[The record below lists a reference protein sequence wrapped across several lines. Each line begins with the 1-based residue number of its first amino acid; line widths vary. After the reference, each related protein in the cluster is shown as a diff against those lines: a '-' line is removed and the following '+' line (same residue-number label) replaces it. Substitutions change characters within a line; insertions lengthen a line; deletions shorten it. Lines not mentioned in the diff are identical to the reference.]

1 MYNDTELMHLE
12 NDIQKI
18 QVKTNMYINEYGEQG
33 AFHLARE
40 IIQNN
45 FDECIDPESPG
56 NKIDI
61 SYDMDT
67 DILKVSDNGR
77 SFNESKYSMRVF
89 MTTLQSGSKF
99 NRSAGV
105 DSSGEFGVG
114 MTVVNALSDYFK
126 VIAYRDK
133 EETIHTVEFK
143 EGVLVT
149 DKIEK
154 NKKGLR
160 GTTVEFRVSKK
171 YMGNDAK
178 LPIED
183 VMNWLDSLFYLNSN
197 NLKKNNIKATLTVY
211 EGTEV
216 VNSIKYKPKDF
227 SDLIT
232 KIIPSSLKKK
242 DLSDVCYINGDT
254 KLVEPTKVLV
264 ETKDGTTEVAMQDIE
279 KNIHMDI
286 AFLYCINESYNDPA
300 LYDTYCNYTNTTD
313 NGTHLDA
320 FDEAYCRWLQNKVNE
335 SMSEAQRNKLK
346 VTWEDCRTNL
356 YCVLSL
362 STNAQVGFVGNAKQ
376 KIQCPNLV
384 PYMKEL
390 INNALDEYFS
400 TNSGLLNDI
409 IKIVKVNTKAR
420 QDMIKAKSAT
430 SIEKLNTFKEHE
442 MTNYIRPNN
451 TGKKFKELYL
461 VEGNSA
467 SGSARNG
474 SDPDT
479 QGFFLFRGVTLNPV
493 KSSLTEVMANKEW
506 RDLVTVLKC
515 GIGPKFD
522 LSKLYFDR
530 INIFT
535 DSDIDGYNIS
545 AGMLAFFYIFMRP
558 IIEAGKLYKVYAPLY
573 SLHDKEHPFVITK
586 SELSELYHKKIVK
599 QYKIKLMGS
608 DSYMDKDE
616 IFDFLSDTFD
626 YMENLT
632 RAAKES
638 GNINKFL
645 IDEIISS
652 LVEFGVVRN
661 ENDFDDI
668 DKTFSNQKFVTKF
681 MSRIQ
686 KKYKEII
693 LEDGARITGVIDSKY
708 VLIKISKRFF
718 MKTSYIIPIIQKYGQ
733 VIEVREKDKDSVKMT
748 IAEFLESCTK
758 LLPKIKTRFK
768 GLGEL
773 DGKELFKSTLDI
785 NNRVSVQYTV
795 DDVEKELGIFNITH
809 GGSKVDAEKR
819 KEMMKA
825 YKIKREDLDN

>member
-61 SYDMDT
+61 SYDIDT

-133 EETIHTVEFK
+133 ESTIHTLEFN
-143 EGVLVT
+143 EGVVVE

-171 YMGNDAK
+171 YMGSDAK

-264 ETKDGTTEVAMQDIE
+264 ENKNGTTEVAMQDIE

-390 INNALDEYFS
+390 INNALDEYFN

-442 MTNYIRPNN
+442 MSNYIRPNN
-451 TGKKFKELYL
+451 TGKKWKEL
-461 VEGNSA
+461 
-467 SGSARNG
+467 
-474 SDPDT
+474 D
-479 QGFFLFRGVTLNPV
+479 
-493 KSSLTEVMANKEW
+493 
-506 RDLVTVLKC
+506 
-515 GIGPKFD
+515 
-522 LSKLYFDR
+522 
-530 INIFT
+530 
-535 DSDIDGYNIS
+535 
-545 AGMLAFFYIFMRP
+545 
-558 IIEAGKLYKVYAPLY
+558 
-573 SLHDKEHPFVITK
+573 
-586 SELSELYHKKIVK
+586 
-599 QYKIKLMGS
+599 
-608 DSYMDKDE
+608 
-616 IFDFLSDTFD
+616 
-626 YMENLT
+626 
-632 RAAKES
+632 
-638 GNINKFL
+638 
-645 IDEIISS
+645 
-652 LVEFGVVRN
+652 
-661 ENDFDDI
+661 
-668 DKTFSNQKFVTKF
+668 
-681 MSRIQ
+681 
-686 KKYKEII
+686 
-693 LEDGARITGVIDSKY
+693 
-708 VLIKISKRFF
+708 
-718 MKTSYIIPIIQKYGQ
+718 
-733 VIEVREKDKDSVKMT
+733 
-748 IAEFLESCTK
+748 
-758 LLPKIKTRFK
+758 
-768 GLGEL
+768 
-773 DGKELFKSTLDI
+773 
-785 NNRVSVQYTV
+785 
-795 DDVEKELGIFNITH
+795 
-809 GGSKVDAEKR
+809 
-819 KEMMKA
+819 
-825 YKIKREDLDN
+825 

>member
-56 NKIDI
+56 NTIDI
-61 SYDMDT
+61 SYDMST

-143 EGVLVT
+143 EGIIVE
-149 DKIEK
+149 DKVEK
-154 NKKGLR
+154 NKKKLR

-178 LPIED
+178 LPIDE
-183 VMNWLDSLFYLNSN
+183 VINWLDSLFYLNSN
-197 NLKKNNIKATLTVY
+197 NLKKNNIKASVTVY
-211 EGTEV
+211 DGLEV
-216 VNSIKYKPKDF
+216 VNSIKFKPKSF
-227 SDLIT
+227 SDLIG
-232 KIIPSSLKKK
+232 KIIPSTLKKK
-242 DLSDVCYINGDT
+242 DLSNVCYINGDT

-264 ETKDGTTEVAMQDIE
+264 DNGGGNTEVAMQDIE

-286 AFLYCINESYNDPA
+286 AFLYCINEAYNEPA

-313 NGTHLDA
+313 NGSHLDA
-320 FDEAYCRWLQNKVNE
+320 FDEAYCRWLQSKVNE
-335 SMSEAQRNKLK
+335 SMSETQKNKLK
-346 VTWEDCRTNL
+346 VTWDDCRTNL

-390 INNALDEYFS
+390 INNALDEYFN

-573 SLHDKEHPFVITK
+573 SLYDKEHPFVITK

-599 QYKIKLMGS
+599 QYKIKLMDS
-608 DSYMDKDE
+608 DDYMSKDE
-616 IFDFLSDTFD
+616 VLDFLSDTFD
-626 YMENLT
+626 YMDNLT

-652 LVEFGVVRN
+652 LIELGVVRN

-668 DKTFSNQKFVTKF
+668 DKTFSNQKFITKF

-686 KKYKEII
+686 KKYKEIV
-693 LEDGARITGVIDSKY
+693 LEDGARITGVIDGKY

-733 VIEVREKDKDSVKMT
+733 VIEVKEKDKGPVKMT

-809 GGSKVDAEKR
+809 GGSKTDAEKR

>member
-56 NKIDI
+56 NTIDI
-61 SYDMDT
+61 SYDINT

-77 SFNESKYSMRVF
+77 SFNESKYSMKIF

-99 NRSAGV
+99 ARSAGV

-133 EETIHTVEFK
+133 ESTIHTLEFK
-143 EGVLVT
+143 EGVVVE

-171 YMGNDAK
+171 YMGSDAK
-178 LPIED
+178 LPIDE
-183 VMNWLDSLFYLNSN
+183 VINWVDSLFYLNSN
-197 NLKKNNIKATLTVY
+197 NLKKNNIKATITVY
-211 EGTEV
+211 DGLDV
-216 VNSIKYKPKDF
+216 IKSIKFKPKPF
-227 SDLIT
+227 SELIT
-232 KIIPSSLKKK
+232 KIIPSGLKKK
-242 DLSDVCYINGDT
+242 DLTDVCYINGDN
-254 KLVEPTKVLV
+254 KLIEATKVLT
-264 ETKDGTTEVAMQDIE
+264 ENDDGTTSVDMEDIE

-286 AFLYCINESYNDPA
+286 AFSYCINEAYNEPA
-300 LYDTYCNYTNTTD
+300 TFNTYCNYTNTID
-313 NGTHLDA
+313 NGSHLDA
-320 FDEAYCRWLQNKVNE
+320 FDEAYCRWIQSKVNE
-335 SMSEAQRNKLK
+335 SMSDTQKNKLK
-346 VTWEDCRTNL
+346 VTWDDCRTNL

-376 KIQCPNLV
+376 KIQCPTLV

-390 INNALDEYFS
+390 ITNALEEYF
-400 TNSGLLNDI
+400 NMNNGLLNDI
-409 IKIVKVNTKAR
+409 IKIVKINTKAR

-442 MTNYIRPNN
+442 MSNYIRANN
-451 TGKKFKELYL
+451 TGKKWKEIFL

-479 QGFFLFRGVTLNPV
+479 QAFFLFRGVTLNPV
-493 KSSLTEVMANKEW
+493 KCTLTEVMANREW

-535 DSDIDGYNIS
+535 DSDVDGYNIS
-545 AGMLAFFYIFMRP
+545 SGMLAFFYVFMRP

-586 SELSELYHKKIVK
+586 AELYELYHKKIVK
-599 QYKIKLMGS
+599 QFKIKIGNSKEYL
-608 DSYMDKDE
+608 DKDE
-616 IFDFLSDTFD
+616 MLDFLSDTFD
-626 YMENLT
+626 YIENLI

-645 IDEIISS
+645 IDEIISN
-652 LVEFGVVRN
+652 LVLSGVVRG
-661 ENDFDDI
+661 ESDYDDI
-668 DKTFSNQKFVTKF
+668 NEVFSNQKFITKF
-681 MSRIQ
+681 MSNIQ
-686 KKYKEII
+686 KKYKEIV
-693 LEDGARITGVIDSKY
+693 LEDGARITGVVDGKY
-708 VLIKISKRFF
+708 ALIKITKRFF
-718 MKTSYIIPIIQKYGQ
+718 MKTSYLIPVIRKYGH
-733 VIEVREKDKDSVKMT
+733 VIEVKEKDKEPVSMT
-748 IAEFLESCTK
+748 IAEFLDSCTK

-773 DGKELFKSTLDI
+773 NGEELFKSTLDI
-785 NNRVSVQYTV
+785 NNRVSIQYTV
-795 DDVEKELGIFNITH
+795 EDAERELGIFNITH
-809 GGSKVDAEKR
+809 GGSKADAENR
-819 KEMMKA
+819 KEMMKS
-825 YKIKREDLDN
+825 YKINREDLDN